1 MMPGRRRFLRIAAAT
16 VAGVAAGT
24 HGVGAQTTRARTR
37 IVDTSAL
44 RITFEESG
52 EAAGFPVVLLHGF
65 PDDVRAWDEV
75 VPALVQAGCRTIVPY
90 LRGFGPTHFRQPSS
104 MRSGQQA
111 AIGQDLLDLADALQL
126 PRFAVA
132 GFDWGNRAACIAAAL
147 HPRRVR
153 AGVFI
158 HGYTIQDTLSP
169 LQPAAPER
177 ERALWYQWYF
187 NTERGRRG
195 LQQNRR
201 ALCRLL
207 WETWSPTWH
216 FAGETFDRTAPS
228 FDNPD
233 FVDVVIHSYR
243 HRNGSAQ
250 GDPRFADM
258 EQELSRRPRIDV
270 PAIVMHG
277 GADGVAGSPSAEAGE
292 RALFS
297 ALMDRR
303 VIDGT
308 GHFLPR
314 ERPAAV
320 SSALLQL
327 LENTR

>member
-1 MMPGRRRFLRIAAAT
+1 MPSRRRFLRAAAAT
-16 VAGVAAGT
+16 AAGVAGG
-24 HGVGAQTTRARTR
+24 HGLVAQTTGARTR
-37 IVDTSAL
+37 TVDTPAL
-44 RITFEESG
+44 SIAFEERG
-52 EAAGFPVVLLHGF
+52 EAPAFPIVLLHGF
-65 PDDVRAWDEV
+65 PDDVRAWDDV
-75 VPALVQAGCRTIVPY
+75 VPALVEAGYRTIVPY
-90 LRGFGPTHFRQPSS
+90 LRGFGPTRFRQPAT

-132 GFDWGNRAACIAAAL
+132 GFDWGNRAAGIAAAL

-158 HGYTIQDTLSP
+158 NGYTIQDTLAP

-187 NTERGRRG
+187 NTERGRLG
-195 LQQNRR
+195 LQRNRR

-216 FAGETFDRTAPS
+216 FAAETFDRTAAS

-243 HRNGSAQ
+243 HRNGGAQ
-250 GDPRFADM
+250 GDPRFASM
-258 EQELSRRPRIDV
+258 ERELSRRPRIDV

-277 GADGVAGSPSAEAGE
+277 GADGVAGSPPVEAGE
-292 RALFS
+292 RASFS
-297 ALMDRR
+297 ALSDRR
-303 VIDGT
+303 VVEGA

-327 LENTR
+327 LEQTR